1 MFDVLIVED
10 DPMVAMINE
19 QYVNRNERFR
29 VVATCNNG
37 KDAVDYLAKKTV
49 DLIIMDVFM
58 PNMNG
63 IETLREI
70 RNRNIA
76 SSVIMVTAANDITT
90 FEEAMKLGAVDYL
103 VKPFDFDRF
112 QQALDKFALAQSLLR
127 EGKTLTQSSI
137 DQIVGAP
144 ANTINQSPKGIQEKT
159 KGVIL
164 ECLAAENDWMTGEKI
179 AEATG
184 LSAVTIRRY
193 MNHLVQSGDAVGT
206 MNYETGGRPC
216 MLYKIKN

>member
-37 KDAVDYLAKKTV
+37 KAAVDFLLKKPV

-63 IETLREI
+63 IEALREI
-70 RNRNIA
+70 RNRNIT
-76 SSVIMVTAANDITT
+76 SSVIMVTAAKDTVT

-137 DQIVGAP
+137 DQIVGGP
-144 ANTINQSPKGIQEKT
+144 TSFTNQYPKGIQEKT
-159 KGVIL
+159 KGVIM
-164 ECLAAENDWMTGEKI
+164 ECLAAEDAWMTGEKI

-184 LSAVTIRRY
+184 LSSVTVTVKSSV
-193 MNHLVQSGDAVGT
+193 L
-206 MNYETGGRPC
+206 
-216 MLYKIKN
+216 

>member
-37 KDAVDYLAKKTV
+37 KTAVEFLSKKSV

-70 RNRNIA
+70 RNRNTTA
-76 SSVIMVTAANDITT
+76 SVIMVTAANDTAT
-90 FEEAMKLGAVDYL
+90 FEEARKLGAVDYL

-137 DQIVGAP
+137 DQIVGTS
-144 ANTINQSPKGIQEKT
+144 ANAVNQSPKGIQEKT
-159 KGVIL
+159 KDVIL
-164 ECLAAENDWMTGEKI
+164 ECLATEEDWMTGEKI
-179 AEATG
+179 AEDTG
-184 LSAVTIRRY
+184 LSSVTVRRY
-193 MNHLVQSGDAVGT
+193 MNYLVQMGDAVGT